1 MELIKVIN
9 LKKRYLFGEMTV
21 EALKDINITIS
32 KGEFA
37 AIVGASGSGKSTL
50 LNLIGCI
57 DNFDAGKIII
67 EGVDV
72 ASLSEEELNSFR
84 NRKLGYIFQNF
95 NLISVLSV
103 YENVELP
110 LLIRKDVNDEE
121 RKRLVL
127 KALDDVALKD
137 FLHYFPDKLSGGQ
150 RQRVAIAR
158 ALSANPSL
166 VLADEPTANLDSH
179 TAHMIID
186 LLKELNQKNGVTF
199 LFCTH
204 DEKLIGRV
212 DRVLKIQDGVVIS

>member
-1 MELIKVIN
+1 MEIIKIES
-9 LKKRYLFGEMTV
+9 LKKSYQFGETKI
-21 EALKDINITIS
+21 EALKDINFTIS

-57 DNFDAGKIII
+57 DNFDGGKIII
-67 EGVDV
+67 DNVDV
-72 ASLSEEELNSFR
+72 ATLSEEELNLFR
-84 NRKLGYIFQNF
+84 NSKLGFIFQNF

-110 LLIRKDVNDEE
+110 LLIRKDITDEKRAEMVNKAILD
-121 RKRLVL
+121 VGL
-127 KALDDVALKD
+127 KEFK
-137 FLHYFPDKLSGGQ
+137 HYFPDKLSGGQ

-158 ALSANPSL
+158 GLAVNPTFI
-166 VLADEPTANLDSH
+166 LADEPTANLDSH

-212 DRVLKIQDGVVIS
+212 DRVIKIQDGIVVR